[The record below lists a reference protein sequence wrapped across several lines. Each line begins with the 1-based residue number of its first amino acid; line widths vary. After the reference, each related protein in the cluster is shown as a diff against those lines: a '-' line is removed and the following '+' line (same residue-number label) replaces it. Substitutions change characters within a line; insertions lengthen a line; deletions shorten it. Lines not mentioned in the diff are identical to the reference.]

1 MGLLDKLT
9 NKIQFIASKQ
19 LNDPEADEFARQ
31 KSIQDKQDEEVR
43 LREEQQLKDEEDEE
57 IQNEEDKK
65 AAEEL
70 QRRSE
75 FKPYRAVG
83 NAASLILKIFGSI
96 ILVSVM
102 LYSGHLAA
110 NQAIGYRTPF
120 RVLYFIYGFL
130 LFFLVIPKTLYE
142 SLVLKKAQKYYT
154 FFPLSTYTPNGQLEN
169 VFLTPFCYVEDE
181 FSKNA
186 RKIVEDLY
194 AKAYTVSNSV
204 KAVATVGALA
214 ATAVKAVNSP
224 KVNSNNDP
232 KKPEVNTE
240 AKSTNEPSKNPE
252 ANKPVEPAK
261 AEPAKDAKA
270 EPAKAEAAK
279 TDKPAEPA
287 KV

>member
-110 NQAIGYRTPF
+110 NQAICYRTPF
-120 RVLYFIYGFL
+120 RVFKFLYGKRL
-130 LFFLVIPKTLYE
+130 
-142 SLVLKKAQKYYT
+142 
-154 FFPLSTYTPNGQLEN
+154 
-169 VFLTPFCYVEDE
+169 
-181 FSKNA
+181 
-186 RKIVEDLY
+186 
-194 AKAYTVSNSV
+194 
-204 KAVATVGALA
+204 
-214 ATAVKAVNSP
+214 
-224 KVNSNNDP
+224 
-232 KKPEVNTE
+232 
-240 AKSTNEPSKNPE
+240 
-252 ANKPVEPAK
+252 
-261 AEPAKDAKA
+261 
-270 EPAKAEAAK
+270 
-279 TDKPAEPA
+279 
-287 KV
+287 